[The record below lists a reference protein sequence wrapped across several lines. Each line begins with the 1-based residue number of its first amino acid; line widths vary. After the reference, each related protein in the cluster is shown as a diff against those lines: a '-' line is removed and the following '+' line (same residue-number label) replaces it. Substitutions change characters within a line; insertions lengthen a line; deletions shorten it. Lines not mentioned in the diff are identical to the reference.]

1 MRSAHETQH
10 RPYSDPETAAR
21 KLEIANATEAVQDV
35 VATPMPSAARAGILI
50 SYRRPTIAGRNCT

>member
-1 MRSAHETQH
+1 MTLSTD

-21 KLEIANATEAVQDV
+21 KLLEIASATEAVQDV